1 MKRTNSEP
9 NASLVPLPTS
19 QLSRRELLQRAGCGF
34 GHLALLSMLADEA
47 GLRAATPDDSGNPLS
62 LKTPHFAPTAKHVIF
77 IFLHGGLSQIESFD
91 PKPELDRLDGK
102 PFPGEKPLQFAG
114 TGNLMK
120 SMWEFDRYG
129 QSGLPVSRLFPHI
142 GSAIDDCCIVRSMKS
157 ERVDHGGAALQLHT
171 GSALFPRPSM
181 GSWVLYGLGTEN
193 QDLPGFV
200 TIKPTE
206 SQGGAQNYGSAFL
219 PAAYQGTRLGSSV
232 ASMKNVRFENI
243 APAIPQHRLQRL
255 QLDLIQSMNH
265 QQLEHTDDSRL
276 EARIEAYELAFRMQ
290 ATGPEVFDF
299 SDESQSTLDLYGIGD
314 KPTVELSSD
323 LASLQKFAKFG
334 RKLDANP
341 TDEFGRQCL
350 LARRF
355 AERGV
360 RFVQCS
366 HTGTSV
372 PKWDQHSSLRI
383 LHPANA
389 VEVDKPIAG
398 LIADL
403 KQRGMLDE
411 TLVIVG
417 TEFGR
422 TPVTQ
427 GKDMGDIGRDHNPYG
442 YTMLLAGGGIQGGMA
457 YGATDE
463 FGYFARENIVT
474 MYDLHATIL
483 HLLGLDHEKLVFPH
497 AGLDVRLTG
506 VNPCR
511 VVHDI
516 VA

>member
-1 MKRTNSEP
+1 MRTP
-9 NASLVPLPTS
+9 Q
-19 QLSRRELLQRAGCGF
+19 QLSRRELLQRASCGF
-34 GHLALLSMLADEA
+34 GHVALLSMLAEA
-47 GLRAATPDDSGNPLS
+47 GVGFDANLQAADVNRSTNPLAPKS
-62 LKTPHFAPTAKHVIF
+62 PHFAPKAKNVIF

-91 PKPELDRLDGK
+91 PKPELARLDGK

-120 SMWEFDRYG
+120 AMWEFDSYG

-142 GSAIDDCCIVRSMKS
+142 GSVIDDFCIVRSMVS

-171 GSALFPRPSM
+171 GSALFTRPSM
-181 GSWVLYGLGTEN
+181 GSWVLYGLGSEN
-193 QDLPGFV
+193 QNLPGFV
-200 TIKPTE
+200 TIQPTE
-206 SQGGAQNYGSAFL
+206 SQGGAQNFGSAFL
-219 PAAYQGTRLGSSV
+219 PATYQGTRLGSTV
-232 ASMKNVRFENI
+232 ASMKDVRFENI
-243 APAIPQHRLQRL
+243 APMIPSRLQRK

-265 QQLEHTDDSRL
+265 RQLEHTDDSRL

-290 ATGPEVFDF
+290 AGAPEVFDF
-299 SDESQSTLDLYGIGD
+299 SQESPETLELYGIGD
-314 KPTVELSSD
+314 HLSVPLSPELSSM
-323 LASLQKFAKFG
+323 QEYAKYG
-334 RKLDANP
+334 RKLDRNP

-360 RFVQCS
+360 RFIQCS

-372 PKWDQHSSLRI
+372 PKWDQHTSLRI

-403 KQRGMLDE
+403 KRRGLLDE

-427 GKDMGDIGRDHNPYG
+427 GKDPNDIGRDHNPYG
-442 YTMLLAGGGIQGGMA
+442 YSMLLAGGGIKGGMA
-457 YGATDE
+457 FGATDE
-463 FGYFARENIVT
+463 FGYFARENIVS

-483 HLLGLDHEKLVFPH
+483 HLLGLDHEKLVYPH

-516 VA
+516 IA